1 MQSITRRAVFL
12 KLQQTV
18 LDCEDNS
25 LLLDALLR
33 DSFSSLSIAGLDYL
47 FIGGVFFDKEL
58 KVSKTCFYD
67 ENTQNNISDDNLH
80 VGPVSVER
88 IIVQESYEKTK
99 LLKNEIAIS
108 EKIDEYISEK
118 YPSFDK
124 VKSLILSPVH
134 VKGQLTGVIIL
145 ASIRGSNSIED
156 SEIELIE
163 IFTNLVAFTHRL
175 QETEE
180 SLSSITEEVYKM
192 NAKLHQLDKLK
203 DEFVSV
209 ASHELRTPM
218 TAIKSFLWMALNKQK
233 ENMNA
238 DLKRYLDH
246 AYVSTQR
253 LINLVNDMLN
263 ISRIEGG
270 RIALKLSEVDLV
282 AFANDIC
289 EELAPKASEK
299 NISLKSIAAQMPK
312 VLCDAD
318 KIHEVF
324 INFIGNSL
332 KFTPEGGKIW
342 IDFKTDKDMVVV
354 NINDSGRGISKEDM
368 SKLFTKFGR
377 LDNSYVKVAESSGT
391 GLGLYITKSLVEFH
405 KGEVFARSE
414 GLEKGSVFS
423 FSLPVVGSK
432 TAETLLETAPKET
445 METKEL
451 EKTSINL

>member
-1 MQSITRRAVFL
+1 MQAITRNAVFL

-25 LLLDALLR
+25 LLLDVLLR

-67 ENTQNNISDDNLH
+67 QTTKNNISDDNLH
-80 VGPVSVER
+80 VGPISVEKL
-88 IIVQESYEKTK
+88 IVQESEEKAK
-99 LLKNEIAIS
+99 LLNNDVAIS
-108 EKIDEYISEK
+108 EQIGQFIDNNYSNFAKI
-118 YPSFDK
+118 
-124 VKSLILSPVH
+124 KSLILSPVH
-134 VKGQLTGVIIL
+134 VRGQFTGVIIL
-145 ASIRGSNSIED
+145 ASTRVINSIDE
-156 SEIELIE
+156 SELELVE

-175 QETEE
+175 QETEV
-180 SLSSITEEVYKM
+180 SLSKITQEVYIM

-233 ENMNA
+233 DNMNA
-238 DLKRYLDH
+238 DLHRYLDH
-246 AYVSTQR
+246 AYVSTER
-253 LINLVNDMLN
+253 LISLVNDTLN

-270 RIALKLSEVDLV
+270 RIALRLSDVDLV
-282 AFANDIC
+282 AFAGDIC
-289 EELAPKASEK
+289 EELAPKAHEK
-299 NISLKSIAAQMPK
+299 KISLTFEKTEMPK

-342 IDFKTDKDMVVV
+342 IKFKQDGEILVCQICD
-354 NINDSGRGISKEDM
+354 NGRGISPEDIN
-368 SKLFTKFGR
+368 KLFTKFGR

-391 GLGLYITKSLVEFH
+391 GLGLYITKSLVEIH
-405 KGEVFARSE
+405 KGQVTAKSE
-414 GLEKGSVFS
+414 GVDRGATFS
-423 FSLPVVGSK
+423 FSLPIAGSE
-432 TAETLLETAPKET
+432 TAKSLADSAPKET
-445 METKEL
+445 GETKEL
-451 EKTSINL
+451 EKTSINF